1 MSDPLFDL
9 AGRVAVVTGGIGQLG
24 AELSVALA
32 SRGMRVAILDLETTP
47 RGGTPGLATALEEGT
62 VRAHACDVTDRAQVE
77 SALALVEAD
86 WGVPDLL
93 VNAAA
98 IDAPPDAPAAEV
110 GPFEDVPV
118 ESLERVVH
126 VNVLGVVVPCQ
137 VIGGAMARA
146 GRGSIVNVGSVYGL
160 LSPDQGL
167 YDFRR
172 EAGDAFYKPVAYSVS
187 KSALVNLTRYLATY
201 WGRSGVRVNT
211 LTPHGIENGQ
221 PAPFVEAFAARSPL
235 GRLMDVSE
243 AVGAVV
249 FLASD
254 ALVVRHRGEPR
265 RRRRLVGLVIPAE
278 VPNLVAG
285 EERPPASGAWL
296 EKTRPADGADLC
308 RVARSGSADA
318 DAAVAAAREAQVEWG
333 ARTAVERGDVVRAIA
348 ALLRERREEA
358 SEIVAAET
366 GKGIELARGETD
378 AAVEMGFFVAGEG
391 RRSYGRTT
399 TASMPHRTV
408 LTLRRPV
415 GVAALLISFNTPLP
429 NVAWKAFP
437 SIFCGNGSVLKP
449 SEHTPVSAWWLGR
462 LCLEAGL
469 PPGVLNVVQGLGPE
483 AGMPLVEDPRVDL
496 VSFTGS
502 AATGRLIAE
511 AAGRRLA
518 KTVMELGGKNAL
530 VVCDD
535 ADLDRAVEW
544 TLASAFSN
552 AGQRCAA
559 ASRIVVFD
567 AVYDD
572 FRERLARATWA
583 LGDIGP
589 VISEAAM
596 DRILAAVEAACAG
609 GAVVLAG
616 GARVGEQGFHV
627 APTLVEGVAPDAP
640 LSCEELFGPV
650 AALYRVAGF
659 DEAVA
664 LANDSAYGLTAAIHT
679 ASVHRAMR
687 FAERVA
693 AGVVVVNAGTHGSE
707 PHMGFGGVK
716 QSGTGWKEAGLESLD
731 VYSETRYV
739 NLVVD
744 PALT

>member
-1 MSDPLFDL
+1 M
-9 AGRVAVVTGGIGQLG
+9 T
-24 AELSVALA
+24 
-32 SRGMRVAILDLETTP
+32 
-47 RGGTPGLATALEEGT
+47 
-62 VRAHACDVTDRAQVE
+62 
-77 SALALVEAD
+77 
-86 WGVPDLL
+86 
-93 VNAAA
+93 
-98 IDAPPDAPAAEV
+98 
-110 GPFEDVPV
+110 
-118 ESLERVVH
+118 
-126 VNVLGVVVPCQ
+126 
-137 VIGGAMARA
+137 
-146 GRGSIVNVGSVYGL
+146 
-160 LSPDQGL
+160 
-167 YDFRR
+167 
-172 EAGDAFYKPVAYSVS
+172 
-187 KSALVNLTRYLATY
+187 
-201 WGRSGVRVNT
+201 
-211 LTPHGIENGQ
+211 
-221 PAPFVEAFAARSPL
+221 
-235 GRLMDVSE
+235 
-243 AVGAVV
+243 
-249 FLASD
+249 
-254 ALVVRHRGEPR
+254 
-265 RRRRLVGLVIPAE
+265 PAE

-296 EKTRPADGADLC
+296 DKTRPVDGGHLC
-308 RVARSGSADA
+308 RVARSGAADA
-318 DAAVAAAREAQVEWG
+318 EAAVTAAREAQVEWG
-333 ARTAVERGDVVRAIA
+333 ARTAVERGNVVRAIA
-348 ALLRERREEA
+348 ELLRERREEA
-358 SEIVAAET
+358 SEIVATET
-366 GKGIELARGETD
+366 GKAIDLARGETD
-378 AAVEMGFFVAGEG
+378 AAIEMGFFVAGEG

-437 SIFCGNGSVLKP
+437 SMFCGNGSVLKP
-449 SEHTPVSAWWLGR
+449 SEHAPVSAWWLGR

-483 AGMPLVEDPRVDL
+483 AGMPLVGDPRVDL

-544 TLASAFSN
+544 TLSSAFSN

-559 ASRIVVFD
+559 GSRIVVFD

-572 FRERLARATWA
+572 FRERLARATTA
-583 LGDIGP
+583 FGDVGP

-596 DRILAAVEAACAG
+596 ERILAAVEGARTG
-609 GAVVLAG
+609 GATILVG
-616 GARVGEQGFHV
+616 GGRFGDGGWHV
-627 APTLVEGVAPDAP
+627 APTVVEGVSAEAP
-640 LSCEELFGPV
+640 LSRDELFGPV

-664 LANDSAYGLTAAIHT
+664 LVNDSPYGLTAAIHT

-731 VYSETRYV
+731 VYSETQYV

-744 PALT
+744 PGLT